1 MSPQAQMQ
9 DPPTLTM
16 REREVLRLVA
26 AGLTNGQIAFQLECG
41 VDNARVHV
49 RHINGKLDADGRTDA
64 VMLGFYWEIL
74 DAADIVKLRKEV
86 RGCPSKVA
94 EGGVVEEE
102 LAESVAE

>member
-1 MSPQAQMQ
+1 MSPQVQTQ

-49 RHINGKLDADGRTDA
+49 RHINAKLDADGRTDA
-64 VMLGFYWEIL
+64 VTLGFYWEIL
-74 DAADIVKLRKEV
+74 DPDDIVKLRKQV
-86 RGCPSKVA
+86 RGCPSKA
-94 EGGVVEEE
+94 ADESATDEE
-102 LAESVAE
+102 LVESAAE